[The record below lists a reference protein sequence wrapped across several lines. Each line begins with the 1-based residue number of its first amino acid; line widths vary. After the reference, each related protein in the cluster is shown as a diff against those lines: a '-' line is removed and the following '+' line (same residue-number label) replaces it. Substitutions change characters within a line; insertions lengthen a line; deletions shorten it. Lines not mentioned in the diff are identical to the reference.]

1 MCFSHLHFF
10 FYELPILF
18 HASGVQM
25 GDGAH
30 SKRDPL
36 CQGGQFCH
44 WCYSGLLCMMMIKRR
59 LACSW
64 SYYHFKILYRQC
76 PLSLITGAWVG
87 CSYCLSHVLL
97 SCLSYCFVWFLFVFF
112 FLFFFLFVFWT
123 WMLYCIYCDYLLP
136 FCSCLLIL
144 FMVTCFVPFNFWRS
158 SVNLYGRHLICFKNS
173 HSPSFGHCFKLLP
186 NWIGGLLDP
195 FSNDWQGS
203 SQMV

>member
-1 MCFSHLHFF
+1 MCFGHLHFF

-30 SKRDPL
+30 SKSDHL
-36 CQGGQFCH
+36 CQGGQFYH

-112 FLFFFLFVFWT
+112 FFFFSV
-123 WMLYCIYCDYLLP
+123 CILDINALLYLLWLSSP
-136 FCSCLLIL
+136 IL
-144 FMVTCFVPFNFWRS
+144 FLSFNFI
-158 SVNLYGRHLICFKNS
+158 YG
-173 HSPSFGHCFKLLP
+173 
-186 NWIGGLLDP
+186 
-195 FSNDWQGS
+195 
-203 SQMV
+203 